1 MLKHTERPH
10 GRRLSLLAMAILA
23 ALPGVNLA
31 GETGAAPGTAPEQS
45 KAKTLADVRV
55 SGELAPIGIAIAAK
69 QTQDRVMDAATSEQI
84 QALPSL
90 NIPQAVQ
97 RVAGVSASFNSDN
110 VNGRDEAQQI
120 AIRGLDASYNNIS
133 FDGAPMATTDRVSR
147 GVRTDLLPASLVQ
160 EVDVYKTWQPDQ
172 DPNAVG
178 GSINIVTRSAFD
190 HQGRTYASVTAALGH
205 ATGTGKALSANQ
217 GLGRKG
223 DAVFSATFGPDHRL
237 GLVLAANV
245 ENRNLYSLG
254 RMTSDNIFYNYYG
267 ANGANANNPATG
279 GPAFGNGIPVPQQF
293 KYWRFPENLQR
304 KGLDGKLEAQF
315 APDLYGFLSFGAN
328 AEAVHSSRNEVF
340 LDDSRS
346 TGPNPVLG
354 QTASTGAFA
363 RGEAEVG
370 RMQGTLKREDRFA
383 QSGFDWH
390 IGEDKLL
397 SARAS
402 YSSASDRNPV
412 ALSKYAYGAFK
423 YNGAGGVAITGTP
436 GLAMSY
442 DTSGF
447 LPGVSLANPAGFA
460 DLNNFNA
467 VYWRHDTISIDDSV
481 GDLKLDF
488 RQNLDGDARGFGYA
502 AGVDARRLQHRYN
515 EFYQQFVATSPGD
528 TLAGAGSIG
537 GTLPGSNLPFLQI
550 DPRQSWAQLAASTH
564 AAAYASNAANSLQ
577 GNYSHAEDTAAAYLM
592 GSYKTER
599 LSVLAGLR
607 QDDTWLS
614 TTGNVRQIVG
624 GATQWQPQTLRSQYR
639 FTLPAASL
647 VFNATDAVR
656 LKLAAS
662 KTIGR
667 PTYDAYAPNTTYSQ
681 NTDGSIGV
689 TRGNPAIKPRQ
700 SLNLDSSAEWFLPH
714 DSLLSAALF
723 HKRISDEIYTLN
735 SVGSV
740 FFGGADRIAAIA
752 QPMNASRS
760 QLNGAELNFANGS
773 LEWLAPWLAGAGYSG
788 NATFLRGRLD
798 AVTSSGATRV
808 IDGLVNQ
815 PGQIRNFSV
824 FYHRGGT
831 GVDLGYHWTSRS
843 LRLVDSAL
851 PSQDV
856 YWKARKEIDLRL
868 YRNVGS
874 DVQTFFEI
882 ANLTRSPVTSVTGRA
897 HDLLK
902 DSFSIGRTY
911 WVGVK
916 YTPHSL

>member
-1 MLKHTERPH
+1 MLKHIERTH
-10 GRRLSLLAMAILA
+10 GRRLSLLAMAVLA
-23 ALPGVNLA
+23 ALPGMGQA
-31 GETGAAPGTAPEQS
+31 DDAASSPEQA

-55 SGELAPIGIAIAAK
+55 NGELAPIGIAIAAK

-97 RVAGVSASFNSDN
+97 RVAGVSTSFNSDN

-120 AIRGLDASYNNIS
+120 AIRGLDASYNNIT

-223 DAVFSATFGPDHRL
+223 DAVFSATFGPDHRF
-237 GLVLAANV
+237 GLVLAAND
-245 ENRNLYSLG
+245 ESRNLYSLG
-254 RMTSDNIFYNYYG
+254 RMTSDNIFYNFYG
-267 ANGANANNPATG
+267 ASGANANNPGTG
-279 GPAFGNGIPVPQQF
+279 GPAFGNGIAVPQQS
-293 KYWRFPENLQR
+293 KYWRFPEQMQR
-304 KGLDGKLEAQF
+304 KGLDGKLEAKF
-315 APDLYGFLSFGAN
+315 TPDMYGFLSFGAN
-328 AEAVHSSRNEVF
+328 AEAVHSERNEVI

-346 TGPNPVLG
+346 TGPNPVHD

-363 RGEAEVG
+363 RGEAEIG
-370 RMQGTLKREDRFA
+370 RMQAALKREDQFV

-402 YSSASDRNPV
+402 YSDAASRNPV
-412 ALSKYAYGAFK
+412 ALNKYAYGAFK
-423 YNGAGGVAITGTP
+423 YNGASGVAISGTP

-442 DTSGF
+442 DTAGF
-447 LPGVSLANPAGFA
+447 LPGISLANPASFA

-467 VYWRHDTISIDDSV
+467 VYWRHDTIRIDDSV

-488 RQNLDGDARGFGYA
+488 RQNMDGDARGLGYA
-502 AGVDARRLQHRYN
+502 AGVDARRLQHRYGDL
-515 EFYQQFVATSPGD
+515 YQQFVASSPGD
-528 TLAGAGSIG
+528 TLAGV
-537 GTLPGSNLPFLQI
+537 GTVSEQSMPGTHLPFVLI
-550 DPRQSWAQLAASTH
+550 NPGLARAQLAASTH
-564 AAAYASNAANSLQ
+564 ATAYGSNAANSLQ
-577 GNYSHAEDTAAAYLM
+577 SNYTHAENTAAAYLM
-592 GSYKTER
+592 GSYRTDR

-614 TTGNVRQIVG
+614 TTGNVRQIIG
-624 GATQWQPQTLRSQYR
+624 GATQWQPQTLRSHYR
-639 FTLPAASL
+639 FALPAASL
-647 VFNATDAVR
+647 VYSATDAVR

-689 TRGNPAIKPRQ
+689 TRGNPGIKPRQ
-700 SLNLDSSAEWFLPH
+700 SLNLDTSAEWFLPC

-740 FFGGADRIAAIA
+740 FFDGSDRIAAIA

-798 AVTSSGATRV
+798 AVTSSGATRI

-856 YWKARKEIDLRL
+856 YWKARKELDLRL
-868 YRNVGS
+868 YRNIGS
-874 DVQTFFEI
+874 DVQTFLEI
-882 ANLTRSPVTSVTGRA
+882 ANLTRSPVTSVTGPA

>member
-1 MLKHTERPH
+1 MLKHIERQH
-10 GRRLSLLAMAILA
+10 GRRLSLLALAVLA
-23 ALPGVNLA
+23 ALPGISQA
-31 GETGAAPGTAPEQS
+31 DETGASPEQA
-45 KAKTLADVRV
+45 KAKTLANVQV
-55 SGELAPIGIAIAAK
+55 NGELAPVAIAIAAK

-97 RVAGVSASFNSDN
+97 RVAGVSTSFNADN

-120 AIRGLDASYNNIS
+120 AIRGLDASYNNIT

-147 GVRTDLLPASLVQ
+147 GVRTDLLPASLIQ

-205 ATGTGKALSANQ
+205 ETGTGKALSANE

-223 DAVFSATFGPDHRL
+223 DAVFSATFGPEHAI
-237 GLVLAANV
+237 GLVLAANY

-254 RMTSDNIFYNYYG
+254 RMTSDNIFYNFYDAG
-267 ANGANANNPATG
+267 GSNVNNPGTG
-279 GPAFGNGIPVPQQF
+279 GPSFGNGIPVPQQS
-293 KYWRFPENLQR
+293 KYWRFPENMQR
-304 KGLDGKLEAQF
+304 KGLDGKLEVQF
-315 APDLYGFLSFGAN
+315 SPKAYGFLSFGFN
-328 AEAVHSSRNEVF
+328 DEAVHSERSEVI

-346 TGPNPVLG
+346 TGTNPVHQ
-354 QTASTGAFA
+354 QTATSGAFT
-363 RGEAEVG
+363 RGEAEIG
-370 RMQGTLKREDRFA
+370 RMQGVIKREDRFA

-390 IGEDKLL
+390 IGDDKLL

-402 YSSASDRNPV
+402 YSDATDVNPV
-412 ALSKYAYGAFK
+412 TLNKYAYGAFK
-423 YNGAGGVAITGTP
+423 YNGAGGVAISGTP
-436 GLAMSY
+436 GLGMSY
-442 DTSGF
+442 DTAGF
-447 LPGVSLANPAGFA
+447 LPDFNLTQPANFTS
-460 DLNNFNA
+460 LNNFNA
-467 VYWRHDTISIDDSV
+467 VYWRNDTIHINDSV

-502 AGVDARRLQHRYN
+502 VGVDGRRLQHRYN
-515 EFYQQFVATSPGD
+515 EFYQQFVATGPGD
-528 TLAGAGSIG
+528 TLAGAGTVSG
-537 GTLPGSNLPFLQI
+537 QTMPGTNLPFLVI
-550 DPRQSWAQLAASTH
+550 DPGMAWAQLAASTH
-564 AAAYASNAANSLQ
+564 AVAYASNAANSLQ
-577 GNYSHAEDTAAAYLM
+577 SNYSHAEDSAAAYLM
-592 GSYKTER
+592 GGYKTDR
-599 LSVLAGLR
+599 LSVLAGFR

-614 TTGNVRQIVG
+614 TTGNVRRIVS
-624 GATQWQPQTLRSQYR
+624 GATQWQPQTQRARYD

-647 VFNATDAVR
+647 VYSATDAVR

-681 NTDGSIGV
+681 NTDGSIGI
-689 TRGNPAIKPRQ
+689 TRGNPGVKPRQ
-700 SLNLDSSAEWFLPH
+700 SFNLDASAEWFLPY

-723 HKRISDEIYTLN
+723 HKRISNEIYTLN
-735 SVGSV
+735 SVGTV
-740 FFGGADRIAAIA
+740 FFDGAERVAAIS

-760 QLNGAELNFANGS
+760 QLNGVEFDFANGS
-773 LEWLAPWLAGAGYSG
+773 MAWISPWLQGAGYNG

-798 AVTSSGATRV
+798 AMTSSGATRLV
-808 IDGLVNQ
+808 GGLVNQ

-824 FYHRGGT
+824 FYHRDGA

-856 YWKARKEIDLRL
+856 YWKARKEIDLRM
-868 YRNVGS
+868 YRNFGS
-874 DVQTFFEI
+874 DVQAFFEV
-882 ANLTRSPVTSVTGRA
+882 ANLTRSPVTSLTGPA

-902 DSFSIGRTY
+902 DTFSIGRTY
-911 WVGVK
+911 WLGVK
-916 YTPHSL
+916 FTPHSL